1 MQIINLFKKIF
12 FSFFSVFFIITSAQ
26 ALSLQK
32 TLVILDAPW
41 GMTWLD
47 DNHLLITQKSG
58 EIFKVNIQD
67 FSQTPIK
74 HNIPSV
80 QYGQGGMLD
89 IISEEN
95 NIWVTCSIEKDG
107 KHTTAIYHAELSGD
121 TLVNEKK
128 IYEALPYIKSPYHF
142 GSRLEL
148 KEDYLYASIGERGE
162 GMIAQDPTNSIGTI
176 IRIHKNGNIPDD
188 NPYLDN
194 PNWLPEIYQIGV
206 RNPQGM
212 SLDPLS
218 EEIFISNHGPKG
230 GDFIGPILAG
240 TNYGWKQIGWGGTNY
255 SGTKVGDGNAWEP
268 GFLKP
273 DFIWVPS
280 IGVGGIKF
288 YQGNAFPEWQNS
300 LLVGSLKYQYL
311 SVVHRKN
318 NQFIEEEVIFKNEI
332 GRVRDI
338 EINNKGE
345 IFLIADEFDSSL
357 YILRPN

>member
-1 MQIINLFKKIF
+1 MMNLFKKQILL
-12 FSFFSVFFIITSAQ
+12 FIIFVISFSAH
-26 ALSLQK
+26 AITLEK
-32 TLVILDAPW
+32 TKINLDAPW
-41 GMTWLD
+41 GMAWLD

-58 EIFKVNIQD
+58 EIFKVNTQD

-95 NIWVTCSIEKDG
+95 NVWVTCSIEKDG

-142 GSRLEL
+142 GSRLEI
-148 KEDYLYASIGERGE
+148 KGDYLYASIGERGE

-176 IRIHKNGNIPDD
+176 IRIHKKGNIPDD
-188 NPYLDN
+188 NPYVDN

-218 EEIFISNHGPKG
+218 EDIFISNHGPKG
-230 GDFIGPILAG
+230 GDFIGPVLAG
-240 TNYGWKQIGWGGTNY
+240 TNYGWKKIGWGGTNY

-288 YQGNAFPEWQNS
+288 YEGEAFPEWQNS
-300 LLVGSLKYQYL
+300 LLVGSLKFEYL
-311 SVVHRKN
+311 SVLHRQN
-318 NQFIEEEVIFKNEI
+318 NQFKEEEVIFKNEI

-345 IFLIADEFDSSL
+345 IFLIADELESSL

>member
-1 MQIINLFKKIF
+1 MQITNLFKKIL
-12 FSFFSVFFIITSAQ
+12 FSFFSILFIVTSAQ

-32 TLVILDAPW
+32 TSVILDAPW
-41 GMTWLD
+41 GMTWFD
-47 DNHLLITQKSG
+47 ENHLLITQKSG

-67 FSQTPIK
+67 FSQTSIK

-95 NIWVTCSIEKDG
+95 NVWVTCSIEKDG

-148 KEDYLYASIGERGE
+148 KGDYLYASIGERGE

-176 IRIHKNGNIPDD
+176 IRLHKKGDIPDD
-188 NPYLDN
+188 NPYVDN
-194 PNWLPEIYQIGV
+194 PNWLPEIYQIGL

-218 EEIFISNHGPKG
+218 EDIFISNHGPKG
-230 GDFIGPILAG
+230 GDFIGPVLAG

-288 YQGNAFPEWQNS
+288 YKGKSFPEWQNS
-300 LLVGSLKYQYL
+300 LLVASLKYQYL
-311 SVVHRKN
+311 SVLHREN
-318 NQFIEEEVIFKNEI
+318 NKFIQEELIFKNEI

-338 EINNKGE
+338 EINDFGE
-345 IFLIADEFDSSL
+345 VFLIADELDSNL
-357 YILRPN
+357 FILRP

>member
-1 MQIINLFKKIF
+1 MQTTILLKKLFFIF
-12 FSFFSVFFIITSAQ
+12 FFIFFIDTYAQ
-26 ALSLQK
+26 GLSLNK
-32 TLVILDAPW
+32 TSVVLDAPW

-58 EIFKVNIQD
+58 EIFMVNTQD
-67 FSQTPIK
+67 HSQTSIK

-95 NIWVTCSIEKDG
+95 NVWVTCSIEKDG

-142 GSRLEL
+142 GSRLEI
-148 KEDYLYASIGERGE
+148 KGEYLFASIGERGE

-176 IRIHKNGNIPDD
+176 IRLHKNGDIPDD
-188 NPYLDN
+188 NPYVDN

-218 EEIFISNHGPKG
+218 QDIFISNHGPKG
-230 GDFIGPILAG
+230 GDFIGPVLTG

-288 YQGNAFPEWQNS
+288 YEGDAFPEWQNS
-300 LLVGSLKYQYL
+300 LLVGSLKFEYL
-311 SVVHRKN
+311 SVLHRQN
-318 NQFIEEEVIFKNEI
+318 NQFVEEELIFKSEI

-357 YILRPN
+357 YVLRPN

>member
-1 MQIINLFKKIF
+1 MMNLFKKQILL
-12 FSFFSVFFIITSAQ
+12 FIIFVISFSAH
-26 ALSLQK
+26 AITLEK
-32 TLVILDAPW
+32 TKINLDAPW
-41 GMTWLD
+41 GMAWLD

-58 EIFKVNIQD
+58 EIFKVNAQD

-95 NIWVTCSIEKDG
+95 NVWVTCSIEKDG

-142 GSRLEL
+142 GSRLEI
-148 KEDYLYASIGERGE
+148 KGDYLYASIGERGE

-176 IRIHKNGNIPDD
+176 IRIHKKGNIPDD
-188 NPYLDN
+188 NPYVDN

-218 EEIFISNHGPKG
+218 EDIFISNHGPKG
-230 GDFIGPILAG
+230 GDFIGPVLAG

-288 YQGNAFPEWQNS
+288 YQGNTFPEWQNS
-300 LLVGSLKYQYL
+300 LLVGSLKFEYL
-311 SVVHRKN
+311 SVLYRQN
-318 NQFIEEEVIFKNEI
+318 NQFVEEEVIFKNEI

>member
-1 MQIINLFKKIF
+1 MQITNLFKNF
-12 FSFFSVFFIITSAQ
+12 FYSFLYILFIGTSAQ
-26 ALSLQK
+26 ALSLHK
-32 TLVILDAPW
+32 TSVILDAPW
-41 GMTWLD
+41 GMTWFNQ
-47 DNHLLITQKSG
+47 NHLLITQKSG
-58 EIFKVNIQD
+58 EIFKVNTQD

-80 QYGQGGMLD
+80 QSGQGGMLD

-95 NIWVTCSIEKDG
+95 NVWVTCSIEKDG

-148 KEDYLYASIGERGE
+148 EDDYLYASIGERGE

-176 IRIHKNGNIPDD
+176 IRIHKNGDIPDD
-188 NPYLDN
+188 NPYVDN

-212 SLDPLS
+212 SFDPLS
-218 EEIFISNHGPKG
+218 EDIFISNHGPKG
-230 GDFIGPILAG
+230 GDFIGPVLAG

-255 SGTKVGDGNAWEP
+255 SGTKVGDGNTWEP

-288 YQGNAFPEWQNS
+288 YQGSAFPEWQNS

-311 SVVHRKN
+311 SVLHRKN

-338 EINNKGE
+338 EINSKGE

-357 YILRPN
+357 YVLRPN

>member
-1 MQIINLFKKIF
+1 MQITNLFKKF
-12 FSFFSVFFIITSAQ
+12 FYSFFSIIFIGTSAQ
-26 ALSLQK
+26 ALSLHK
-32 TLVILDAPW
+32 TAVILDAPW

-47 DNHLLITQKSG
+47 ENHLLITQKSG
-58 EIFKVNIQD
+58 EIFKVNTQD

-95 NIWVTCSIEKDG
+95 NVWVTCSIEKDG
-107 KHTTAIYHAELSGD
+107 KYTTAIYYAELSGD
-121 TLVNEKK
+121 NLVNEEM

-142 GSRLEL
+142 GSRLEI
-148 KEDYLYASIGERGE
+148 KGEYLYASIGERGE

-176 IRIHKNGNIPDD
+176 IRIHKNGDIPDD
-188 NPYLDN
+188 NPYLNN

-218 EEIFISNHGPKG
+218 EDIFISNHGPKG
-230 GDFIGPILAG
+230 GDFIGPVLAG
-240 TNYGWKQIGWGGTNY
+240 TNYGWKKIGWGGTNY

-288 YQGNAFPEWQNS
+288 YQGKAFPDWQNS

-311 SVVHRKN
+311 SVLHREN
-318 NQFIEEEVIFKNEI
+318 NKFIKEELIFKNEI
-332 GRVRDI
+332 GRVRDL
-338 EINNKGE
+338 EINDFGE
-345 IFLIADEFDSSL
+345 VFLIADELDSNL
-357 YILRPN
+357 FILKP

>member
-1 MQIINLFKKIF
+1 MQITNLYKKIF
-12 FSFFSVFFIITSAQ
+12 LSFFSTLFIVTSAQ

-32 TLVILDAPW
+32 TSVILDAPW
-41 GMTWLD
+41 GMTWFD
-47 DNHLLITQKSG
+47 ENHLLITQKSG
-58 EIFKVNIQD
+58 EIFMVNIQD
-67 FSQTPIK
+67 FSQSPIK

-95 NIWVTCSIEKDG
+95 NVWVTCSIEKDG
-107 KHTTAIYHAELSGD
+107 KHTTAIYHAELSGGA
-121 TLVNEKK
+121 LVNEKK

-142 GSRLEL
+142 GSRLEI
-148 KEDYLYASIGERGE
+148 KGDYLYASIGERGE

-176 IRIHKNGNIPDD
+176 IRIHKNGDIPNN
-188 NPYLDN
+188 NPYVDK

-218 EEIFISNHGPKG
+218 EDIFISNHGPKG
-230 GDFIGPILAG
+230 GDFIGPVLAG

-288 YQGNAFPEWQNS
+288 YQGEAFPEWQNS

-311 SVVHRKN
+311 SVLHRQN
-318 NQFIEEEVIFKNEI
+318 NQFIEEEVVFKNKI

-338 EINNKGE
+338 EINSKGE

-357 YILRPN
+357 YVLRPN

>member
-1 MQIINLFKKIF
+1 MQITNLFKKF
-12 FSFFSVFFIITSAQ
+12 LFSFFSILFIVTSVQ

-32 TLVILDAPW
+32 TSVILDAPW
-41 GMTWLD
+41 GMTWFD
-47 DNHLLITQKSG
+47 ENHLLITQKSG

-67 FSQTPIK
+67 FSQTSIK

-95 NIWVTCSIEKDG
+95 NVWVTCSIEKDG

-142 GSRLEL
+142 GSRLEI
-148 KEDYLYASIGERGE
+148 KGDYLYASIGERGG

-176 IRIHKNGNIPDD
+176 IRVHKNGDIPDD
-188 NPYLDN
+188 NPYVDN

-218 EEIFISNHGPKG
+218 ENIFISNHGPKG
-230 GDFIGPILAG
+230 GDFIGPVLAG
-240 TNYGWKQIGWGGTNY
+240 TNYGWKKIGWGGTNY

-288 YQGNAFPEWQNS
+288 YQGEAFPEWHNS

-311 SVVHRKN
+311 SVLHREN
-318 NQFIEEEVIFKNEI
+318 NKFIKEELIFKNEI

-345 IFLIADEFDSSL
+345 IFLIADEFESSL
-357 YILRPN
+357 YILRPD

>member
-1 MQIINLFKKIF
+1 MQITNLFKKF
-12 FSFFSVFFIITSAQ
+12 FYSFLYILFISTSVQ

-32 TLVILDAPW
+32 TSVILDAPW
-41 GMTWLD
+41 GMTWFD
-47 DNHLLITQKSG
+47 ENHLLITQKSG

-95 NIWVTCSIEKDG
+95 NVWVTCSIEKDG
-107 KHTTAIYHAELSGD
+107 KHTTAIYYAKLSGD

-148 KEDYLYASIGERGE
+148 KGDYLYVSIGERGE

-176 IRIHKNGNIPDD
+176 IRIHKNGDIPDD
-188 NPYLDN
+188 NPYVDN

-218 EEIFISNHGPKG
+218 EDIFISNHGPKG
-230 GDFIGPILAG
+230 GDFIGPVLAG

-288 YQGNAFPEWQNS
+288 YQGKAFPEWQNS

-311 SVVHRKN
+311 SVLHREN
-318 NQFIEEEVIFKNEI
+318 NKFIKEELIFKNEI

-338 EINNKGE
+338 EINEFGE
-345 IFLIADEFDSSL
+345 VFLIADELDSNL
-357 YILRPN
+357 FILRP

>member
-1 MQIINLFKKIF
+1 MQITNLFKKF
-12 FSFFSVFFIITSAQ
+12 FYSFLYILFISTSAQ
-26 ALSLQK
+26 ALSLKK
-32 TLVILDAPW
+32 TSVILDAPW
-41 GMTWLD
+41 GMTWFD
-47 DNHLLITQKSG
+47 ENHLLITQKSG
-58 EIFKVNIQD
+58 EIFKVNTQG

-95 NIWVTCSIEKDG
+95 NVWVTCSIEKDG

-148 KEDYLYASIGERGE
+148 KGDYLYASIGERGE

-176 IRIHKNGNIPDD
+176 IRIHKNGDIPDD
-188 NPYLDN
+188 NPYVDN

-218 EEIFISNHGPKG
+218 EDIFISNHGPKG
-230 GDFIGPILAG
+230 GDFIGPVLVG

-288 YQGNAFPEWQNS
+288 YQGEAFPEWQNS

-311 SVVHRKN
+311 SVLHREN
-318 NQFIEEEVIFKNEI
+318 NKFIKEELIFKNEI

-338 EINNKGE
+338 EINEFGE
-345 IFLIADEFDSSL
+345 VFLIADELDSNL
-357 YILRPN
+357 FILRP

>member
-1 MQIINLFKKIF
+1 MQITNLFKKF
-12 FSFFSVFFIITSAQ
+12 LLSFFSILFIVTSAQ

-32 TLVILDAPW
+32 TSVILDAPW

-58 EIFKVNIQD
+58 EIFKVNAQD
-67 FSQTPIK
+67 YSQTSIK

-89 IISEEN
+89 IIIEEDN
-95 NIWVTCSIEKDG
+95 VWVTCSIEKDG

-142 GSRLEL
+142 GSRLEI
-148 KEDYLYASIGERGE
+148 KGDYLYASIGERGE
-162 GMIAQDPTNSIGTI
+162 GMIAQDPTNSIGSI
-176 IRIHKNGNIPDD
+176 IRIHKNGDIPDD
-188 NPYLDN
+188 NPYVDN
-194 PNWLPEIYQIGV
+194 SNWLPEIYQIGV

-218 EEIFISNHGPKG
+218 EDIFISNHGPKG
-230 GDFIGPILAG
+230 GDFIGPVLAG

-288 YQGNAFPEWQNS
+288 YEGEAFPEWNNS

-311 SVVHRKN
+311 SVLHREDDK
-318 NQFIEEEVIFKNEI
+318 FINEEIIFKNEI

-338 EINNKGE
+338 EINSKGE
-345 IFLIADEFDSSL
+345 IFLIADEFESSL
-357 YILRPN
+357 YILRPD

>member
-1 MQIINLFKKIF
+1 MQITNLFKKLF
-12 FSFFSVFFIITSAQ
+12 FSFFFIFSLGTYAQ
-26 ALSLQK
+26 ALSLHK
-32 TLVILDAPW
+32 TSVVLNAPW

-47 DNHLLITQKSG
+47 NNHLLITQKSG
-58 EIFKVNIQD
+58 EIFMVNTQD
-67 FSQTPIK
+67 YSQTSIK

-95 NIWVTCSIEKDG
+95 NVWVTCSIEKDG

-142 GSRLEL
+142 GSRLEI
-148 KEDYLYASIGERGE
+148 KEDYLFASIGERGE

-176 IRIHKNGNIPDD
+176 IRIHKNGDIPDD
-188 NPYLDN
+188 NPYVDN

-218 EEIFISNHGPKG
+218 QDIFISNHGPKG
-230 GDFIGPILAG
+230 GDFIGPVLTG

-288 YQGNAFPEWQNS
+288 YEGDAFPEWQNS
-300 LLVGSLKYQYL
+300 LLVGSLKFEYL
-311 SVVHRKN
+311 SVLHRQN
-318 NQFIEEEVIFKNEI
+318 NQFVEEELIFKSEI

-345 IFLIADEFDSSL
+345 IFLIADELDSSL
-357 YILRPN
+357 YVLRPN

>member
-1 MQIINLFKKIF
+1 MQITNLFKKF
-12 FSFFSVFFIITSAQ
+12 LFSFFSILFISTSAL

-32 TLVILDAPW
+32 TPVILDAPW
-41 GMTWLD
+41 GITWLD
-47 DNHLLITQKSG
+47 ENHLLVTQKSG
-58 EIFKVNIQD
+58 EIFMINTQD
-67 FSQTPIK
+67 YSQTPIK
-74 HNIPSV
+74 HKIPSV

-95 NIWVTCSIEKDG
+95 NVWVTCSIEKEG
-107 KHTTAIYHAELSGD
+107 KHTTAIYRTELSGD

-142 GSRLEL
+142 GSRLEI
-148 KEDYLYASIGERGE
+148 KGDYLYASIGERGE
-162 GMIAQDPTNSIGTI
+162 GMIAQDPTNSIGTV
-176 IRIHKNGNIPDD
+176 IRIHKNGDIPND
-188 NPYLDN
+188 NPYIDN

-218 EEIFISNHGPKG
+218 RDIFISNHGPKG
-230 GDFIGPILAG
+230 GDFIGPVLAG
-240 TNYGWKQIGWGGTNY
+240 TNYGWKKIGWGGTNY

-311 SVVHRKN
+311 SVLHRKN

-345 IFLIADEFDSSL
+345 IFLIADEYESSL